1 MNNEQVNQII
11 QGLGAITEMWVI
23 VYNNFK
29 QQGLNDEVALALT
42 KALMSVVMGG
52 MLGVTKEG
60 TSR

>member
-52 MLGVTKEG
+52 MLGVTKED
-60 TSR
+60 